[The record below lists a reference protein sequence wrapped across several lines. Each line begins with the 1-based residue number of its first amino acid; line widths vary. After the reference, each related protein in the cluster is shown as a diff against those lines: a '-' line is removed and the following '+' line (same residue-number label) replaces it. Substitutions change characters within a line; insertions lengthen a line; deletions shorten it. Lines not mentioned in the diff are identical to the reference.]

1 MDSLIDYVFSPSTLI
16 SIVTAIVWWVAA
28 RTALKG
34 KVESLEK
41 EVKELKSQDLHV
53 KIVEM
58 QKDIQYMREMFD
70 RFIEWHKI

>member
-1 MDSLIDYVFSPSTLI
+1 MGSLIDYVFSPSTLI

-70 RFIEWHKI
+70 RFIEWHK

>member
-1 MDSLIDYVFSPSTLI
+1 MGSLIDYVFSPSTLI

>member
-1 MDSLIDYVFSPSTLI
+1 MGSLIDYVFSPSTLI

-58 QKDIQYMREMFD
+58 QKDIQ
-70 RFIEWHKI
+70 

>member
-70 RFIEWHKI
+70 RFIEWHK

>member
-1 MDSLIDYVFSPSTLI
+1 MESLIDYVFSPSTLI
-16 SIVTAIVWWVAA
+16 SIVTAIVWWVTA

-70 RFIEWHKI
+70 RFIEWHK